1 MANRQFFALIIAS
14 YVLAA
19 FGAWGGKSIANAAP
33 FAMAAFVTGP
43 GWVVVLG
50 IGLRRGGRRALW
62 MLPGLPFALRGT
74 GLFLLL
80 VLNGLMR

>member
-1 MANRQFFALIIAS
+1 LANRPFFALILSSWA
-14 YVLAA
+14 LAA

-33 FAMAAFVTGP
+33 FALAAFVTGP
-43 GWVVVLG
+43 GWIVLFG
-50 IGLRRGGRRALW
+50 IGLHCSGRRALW

>member
-1 MANRQFFALIIAS
+1 VIVAS

-19 FGAWGGKSIANAAP
+19 FGAWGGGSIANAAP
-33 FAMAAFVTGP
+33 FALAAFVTGP
-43 GWVVVLG
+43 GWIALFA
-50 IGLRRGGRRALW
+50 IGLRRRGRRALW

-80 VLNGLMR
+80 VLNAAMS